1 MSRAPIALLALSL
14 ALTSNSALA
23 FGAVG
28 HMAVGAIADK
38 LLAGTNAAKRA
49 RAILGTNLK
58 TAAVWA
64 DCAKGVGSASFKYSG
79 AGHYPECAIYE
90 NPASERQMEAYVR
103 RNVGNCPP
111 AFSTEV
117 CHKQYHYTDV
127 ATQRTAYVKGQ
138 VGTSR
143 QDIVA
148 AISAAIAVL
157 QDKPSPEP
165 FKITSKK
172 EALRLLSHFVG
183 DIHQPLHVVAV
194 YLDASG
200 NVIDPDQGVFNP
212 QTETTGGN
220 DLFVGSKKLHGLWDT
235 VTGAVNADTPSDA
248 TIEAAKVVPVT
259 VGPLPDW
266 STTWA
271 TETLT
276 VGNVAFDRLAYSS
289 EDPSNHYQV
298 TLPPDY
304 AKARAKMQADQVV
317 KAGARLAQIL
327 KAIWP
332 D

>member
-1 MSRAPIALLALSL
+1 MPRTPIALLALAL
-14 ALTSNSALA
+14 ALTSNSAFA

-38 LLAGTNAAKRA
+38 LITGTNAAKRA

-64 DCAKGVGSASFKYSG
+64 DCAKGVGTASFKYSG
-79 AGHYPECAIYE
+79 EGHYPECAIYE

-111 AFSTEV
+111 AFSKEV

-127 ATQRTAYVKGQ
+127 ATQRAAYVKGQ
-138 VGTSR
+138 VGTSG

-148 AISAAIAVL
+148 AISAAITVL
-157 QDKPSPEP
+157 QDKPSPDP
-165 FKITSKK
+165 FKISSKK
-172 EALRLLSHFVG
+172 EALRLLTHFIG
-183 DIHQPLHVVAV
+183 DVHQPLHVVAV

-200 NVIDPDQGVFNP
+200 NVIDPDQSVFNP

-220 DLFVGSKKLHGLWDT
+220 DLFAGSSKLHGLWDT
-235 VTGAVNADTPSDA
+235 VTGAVSADTPSDGTIGAANAVPA
-248 TIEAAKVVPVT
+248 TA
-259 VGPLPDW
+259 GPLSDW
-266 STTWA
+266 SAAWA

-276 VGNVAFDRLAYSS
+276 VGKVAFVGLTYSS
-289 EDPSNHYQV
+289 EDSKNHYQV
-298 TLPPDY
+298 TLPPGY
-304 AKARAKMQADQVV
+304 SGVRAKLQSDQVV